1 MQRAYCARRA
11 IFCLLLAVFASLAG
25 EKQLSASAVPE
36 PTRSVHITVV
46 DETGQSIAGAKLTIR
61 EAGQNTVE
69 LWSDYAGHC
78 DFTLRQV
85 APYEILSSKPGYYQ
99 NELNEVD
106 ANTTSLRIT
115 LTHEQIVREEV
126 NVTAST
132 PGIDVE
138 QIADQFAMNA
148 PEIVNVPYQT
158 SRDIRNLLPF
168 NPGVVADASGQ
179 VNVAGSET
187 WATLDVIDGFDIRSP
202 VHGVLSMRVSPDAVR
217 TINTQTTRYPVEFSR
232 ATGGVIAFYTGMG
245 DNKFRF
251 NATNFVPSFRSLN
264 GIRFDKFVPRVTLSG
279 PLMRD
284 RAWFYD
290 ALEAEYDNIYIAE
303 LPSNAN
309 TNRLLRGSNLAKV
322 QANLTS
328 TNIVTAAVLLND
340 YHSPYDGISSL
351 TPQQSTTKRDTIAW
365 LPYIRDKWTLNSGAL
380 LDLGFGVVRFRDG
393 YEPNGDLS
401 YQITPEQSSG
411 SYFETLTGRS
421 IREGGTADLYLP
433 PRQFAGQHTF
443 KLGLDTRHTSYTE
456 DVTRTSISY
465 LREDMSLLRRSM
477 FASSG
482 RFELNNVE
490 VGAYAQD
497 RWQPRSGLLIEPGV
511 RFDWDEIVRRPL
523 IAPRIAAVYSPSRG
537 NGSTK
542 LSAGVGLYYEHT
554 QLDYLTRALEGAR
567 FDTYFAADGITAL
580 GPAQTSRFQA
590 NYGSLHQARAINWS
604 IGIQQK
610 LPGTVYMGAN
620 FIQKHTTNLFTFVN
634 ENSTGAL
641 SGTYLLTNGR
651 RDHYNSFEIDARR
664 IFGSGYSLFFSYTR
678 SSAHTNAALDY
689 VPTVSVLGPQQ
700 SGPLVWDAPNRTI
713 SWGWLPVPLAFL
725 RKRWDF
731 VYTATWQTG
740 FPYTAVNANRQVV
753 GAAGAYRFPA
763 YIDLNP
769 GLEWKFHFR
778 GAYFGLRGVLENA
791 TDRANPAVV
800 NNVIDS
806 PQFGTFSERQGRS
819 LTARIRLI
827 STK

>member
-1 MQRAYCARRA
+1 MVSLRLFVLLQSIAIAAASCAQSGTQVSAEQRTTIR
-11 IFCLLLAVFASLAG
+11 IL
-25 EKQLSASAVPE
+25 
-36 PTRSVHITVV
+36 VV
-46 DETGQSIAGAKLTIR
+46 DETGQSVSGAKITIR
-61 EAGQNTVE
+61 QNGQNPIE
-69 LWSDYAGHC
+69 LSSDYAGHC
-78 DFTLRQV
+78 EFTLRQN
-85 APYEILSSKPGYYQ
+85 APYDILSSKPGYYQ
-99 NELNEVD
+99 NELRELD
-106 ANTTSLRIT
+106 TNTAPVRIT

-126 NVTAST
+126 NVTDSS

-138 QIADQFAMNA
+138 QIADQYVMNA

-179 VNVAGSET
+179 VHVAGSET
-187 WATLDVIDGFDIRSP
+187 WATLDEIDGFDVRSP
-202 VHGVLSMRVSPDAVR
+202 VHGVLSMRVSPDGVR
-217 TINTQTTRYPVEFSR
+217 TIDTQTTRYPVEFSR

-309 TNRLLRGSNLAKV
+309 TNQLMRGSNLAKI
-322 QANLTS
+322 QANLS
-328 TNIVTAAVLLND
+328 PTNIVTSGVLFND
-340 YHSPYDGISSL
+340 YHSPFDGISSL

-365 LPYIRDKWTLNSGAL
+365 LPYVRDKWTLKNGAL
-380 LDLGFGVVRFRDG
+380 MDLGFGVIRFRDG
-393 YEPNGDLS
+393 YEPNGNLP
-401 YQITPEQSSG
+401 YQITPELPSG
-411 SYFETLTGRS
+411 SYFESLTGRS

-433 PRQFAGQHTF
+433 LKQWRGPHTF
-443 KLGLDTRHTSYTE
+443 KLGIDARHSGYNE
-456 DVTRTSISY
+456 DVTRAPISY
-465 LREDMSLLRRSM
+465 LREDKTLLRRST
-477 FASSG
+477 FATNG
-482 RFELNNVE
+482 RFKLNNFE

-497 RWQPRSGLLIEPGV
+497 RWQPVSGLLIEPGV
-511 RFDWDEIVRRPL
+511 RFDWDEIIRKPL
-523 IAPRIAAVYSPSRG
+523 IAPRIAAVFSPPRG

-567 FDTYFAADGITAL
+567 FDTYFATDGVTSL
-580 GPAQTSRFQA
+580 GPAQTSIFQA
-590 NYGSLHQARAINWS
+590 GYGSLHQARAINWS

-610 LPGTVYMGAN
+610 LPGAIYAGAN
-620 FIQKHTTNLFTFVN
+620 FVQKRTTDLFTYVN
-634 ENSTGAL
+634 ENGAGAL
-641 SGTYLLTNGR
+641 SGIYQLTNGR
-651 RDHYNSFEIDARR
+651 RDNYNSFEIDARHVLS
-664 IFGSGYSLFFSYTR
+664 GGYSVFASYTR

-700 SGPLVWDAPNRTI
+700 SGPLLWDAPNRTI
-713 SWGWLPVPLAFL
+713 SWGWLPVPLAML
-725 RKRWDF
+725 HHRWDI

-753 GAAGAYRFPA
+753 GAAGAQRFPA
-763 YIDLNP
+763 YIDLSP

-806 PQFGTFSERQGRS
+806 PQFGTFSQLQGRS